1 MEEKNGKFIVKKDG
15 KYGLLDKDKN
25 VILNTEYQSIY
36 ITDVGLISVKKDGE
50 YELLNENGKTTT
62 GKKYLSVKLFSERIM
77 FSTEKRWTYDLYR

>member
-36 ITDVGLISVKKDGE
+36 ITDVGLISVKKM
-50 YELLNENGKTTT
+50 EN
-62 GKKYLSVKLFSERIM
+62 M
-77 FSTEKRWTYDLYR
+77 NC